1 MSKRT
6 TNSKLSQGEEDPTKV
21 VKVDFKK
28 VGRLD
33 ITILCSICQAVVP
46 ISQLYHHRKAHQAQ
60 AELDYKRP
68 WVETIYIK
76 KIALQRRQLISR
88 MRKTSMYT
96 ERAREKIDCSLE
108 FLLESLKF
116 APYFCINSFAQSS
129 VHVEEVNS
137 PLIKAIAICQDK
149 NAAWHTD
156 LEDVWVVLDNYGN
169 KTGTCFL
176 GLFDGSNGVSAAD
189 TTSAELPILFLEQLS
204 RGDPSYQVSEVEQ
217 QLLNSFCT
225 IFRAD
230 YRLREKIFTNKRL
243 KGKTIPPNNYEW
255 IHRAYAKAFWRM
267 DRLLRLGR
275 NEVSRVCWSSCTA
288 ATCLV
293 ETISNEKQKQNDQE
307 REGMCERINNEKK
320 QITQREEQQP
330 ERIRI
335 STEKEK
341 NFIKQEV
348 APTVSNQGTESIKGQ
363 QQEEKELP
371 EMINKEAS
379 VSEPGELLA
388 SNKDRIEE
396 KNVLENNHSS
406 EQPDESSVGIMHIA
420 NIGNVHA
427 VLCKNGESYW
437 LTKEHTTYC
446 TEEKI
451 RVLQNGGYISSN
463 EPKGLIE
470 GLIRTT
476 RGLGHHGNPAL
487 KKTVIPVPHTVSFPV
502 DDSCQFLILASNGL
516 WEALDKSEVVAL
528 TLIMFSAYLEKY
540 QHAQLQKSCMPK
552 TSATGDAEEDFYLW
566 YLNNELFFTDV
577 EDNQNN
583 ANLEPP
589 VKSSSENEESAQ
601 LDSLRENMEEQ
612 EWENSSEESEL
623 LKIAES
629 SEDTSSSEDSEEML
643 IGSDHQESQ
652 VLDER
657 VDETVSDNPESSSQ
671 TSESEEADPRT
682 FYIHAAKYI
691 SKHLVRAA
699 LKAGSR
705 DNITVLVALLNG
717 CDKIP
722 TYV

>member
-420 NIGNVHA
+420 NI
-427 VLCKNGESYW
+427 
-437 LTKEHTTYC
+437 
-446 TEEKI
+446 
-451 RVLQNGGYISSN
+451 
-463 EPKGLIE
+463 
-470 GLIRTT
+470 
-476 RGLGHHGNPAL
+476 
-487 KKTVIPVPHTVSFPV
+487 
-502 DDSCQFLILASNGL
+502 
-516 WEALDKSEVVAL
+516 
-528 TLIMFSAYLEKY
+528 
-540 QHAQLQKSCMPK
+540 
-552 TSATGDAEEDFYLW
+552 
-566 YLNNELFFTDV
+566 DV